1 MQARTLAMA
10 ERDIMKQ
17 DIFVLIIFI
26 TVLITNQCSS
36 RKTNQFDS
44 REYWKKELNE
54 ILADTS
60 NQFYADT
67 LITNEK
73 TALAIAEPILAAKYG
88 QTQIDR
94 EKPLVS
100 IKVNNYWIING
111 TLPNGYVGGTA
122 TVILRATDGKV
133 IKLIHYK

>member
-1 MQARTLAMA
+1 
-10 ERDIMKQ
+10 MKQ
-17 DIFVLIIFI
+17 NIFGLLIFI
-26 TVLITNQCSS
+26 IVLATTQCSS
-36 RKTNQFDS
+36 RKTHQFDS
-44 REYWKKELNE
+44 REYWKRELNE

-88 QTQIDR
+88 QTEIDR
-94 EKPLVS
+94 EKPLVA

-111 TLPNGYVGGTA
+111 TLPKGYVGGTA

-133 IKLIHYK
+133 IILTHYK